1 MKKNIIKTLFCL
13 LLVQAGF
20 SVYASEPVTLYDKT
34 LPELQKLLNGKWILL
49 SGQNE
54 TVYFEFDDTTIEFKN
69 TMYIWKDEEG
79 EEGDNLNWRREP
91 TDNGYDAW
99 VSDVFYEDNP
109 SYPLMIRN
117 DTLLIQD
124 ITEEQYLYKLVRQQ

>member
-1 MKKNIIKTLFCL
+1 MKNISKIFFL
-13 LLVQAGF
+13 LLFILAGF
-20 SVYASEPVTLYDKT
+20 SAYASEPVTLYDKT

-79 EEGDNLNWRREP
+79 EEGDNLNWRQEP